1 MYHFTSFFA
10 RANSFDVCISTNR
23 SYRNPLALKVDGADL
38 TRPLLKKVSVQ
49 FMDDD
54 LLHESCHSIPLVS
67 VFSPG
72 ILKHVGPTC
81 LLL

>member
-1 MYHFTSFFA
+1 MSFFA
-10 RANSFDVCISTNR
+10 RANSFDVHISTNR
-23 SYRNPLALKVDGADL
+23 SYRNPLALRVDGADF

-54 LLHESCHSIPLVS
+54 SLQESCHSVPLVS
-67 VFSPG
+67 VFSPD
-72 ILKHVGPTC
+72 ILRHVGPTC

>member
-1 MYHFTSFFA
+1 MSFFA
-10 RANSFDVCISTNR
+10 RANSFDVRISTNR
-23 SYRNPLALKVDGADL
+23 SYRNPLALRVDGADL

-54 LLHESCHSIPLVS
+54 SLQESSYSEPLVS

-72 ILKHVGPTC
+72 ILRHVGPTC